1 MSDALPLW
9 TWTGNELHDRAGR
22 LIATVRS
29 DVIDVAGDRLLI
41 ESSPGPFQF
50 RARATTTH
58 GEVFTV
64 RQRGFTISTLIANCG
79 KPSYILERTS
89 VWRKERCIRGASGP
103 LAYVRP
109 MVSGK
114 VEMLGTELA
123 EKLPELHAVFLSWA
137 CVLVDSPVR
146 RPRV

>member
-1 MSDALPLW
+1 MSDQFPRW
-9 TWTGNELHDRAGR
+9 TWTGNELHDSAGH
-22 LIATVRS
+22 LVATVRS
-29 DVIDVAGDRLLI
+29 DVIDLDGDRLLI
-41 ESSPGPFQF
+41 ESTPGPFRF
-50 RARATTTH
+50 RARATTTN

-64 RQRGFTISTLIANCG
+64 SQRSFTVNTLVAQCG
-79 KPSYILERTS
+79 PSGYILERTS
-89 VWRKERCIRGASGP
+89 IWRKERVIRDAIGD

-114 VEMLGTELA
+114 VEMVGTELA
-123 EKLPELHAVFLSWA
+123 NKLPDLHAVFLSWA

>member
-1 MSDALPLW
+1 MSDVPPRW
-9 TWTGNELHDRAGR
+9 TWIGNELFDSPGR
-22 LIATVRS
+22 LLATVRS
-29 DVIDVAGDRLLI
+29 DVIDVDGDRLLI
-41 ESSPGPFQF
+41 ECSPGPLHF
-50 RARATTTH
+50 RARATSTN

-64 RQRGFTISTLIANCG
+64 SQRGFTVSTLIASCG
-79 KPSYILERTS
+79 NASYILERTS

-109 MVSGK
+109 MISGK
-114 VEMLGTELA
+114 VEMVGTDLA
-123 EKLPELHAVFLSWA
+123 DTLPDMHAVFLSWA